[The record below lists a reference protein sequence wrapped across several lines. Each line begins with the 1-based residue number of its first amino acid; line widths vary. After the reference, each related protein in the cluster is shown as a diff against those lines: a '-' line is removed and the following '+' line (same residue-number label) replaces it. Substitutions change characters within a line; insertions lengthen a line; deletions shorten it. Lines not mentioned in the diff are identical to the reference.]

1 MRTRKGHKTALLV
14 AATGALFLGASM
26 AQAANIV
33 VGNGG
38 AEANATGTISVTL
51 QTEGE
56 GVVGTL
62 NDIQFPAGAQ
72 IAEETGAETTLT
84 AALDAATTTGNVAVA
99 DASGLPDFGTVKID
113 DEVISYGS
121 KDGNNLV
128 LAGRGQNGT
137 TAAAHASGATVDPL
151 TLPACAMSAALGAL
165 NKSAVFSFIPD
176 GCTPG
181 TDCEGVR
188 GIVIALDNLGEI
200 TDGTVLYTCSVK
212 AGATDGDFDL
222 TCPAGDGVEA
232 PFAPA
237 QAAPPP
243 DGALLD
249 TTCASGTFTVG
260 AQGGCV
266 GDCNSND
273 EVTLGEV
280 QRSFNVFLGANLTE
294 CQNADENKNGE
305 VTLGEVQRAFN
316 TFLGTLACPLVP

>member
-26 AQAANIV
+26 AQAANIT
-33 VGNGG
+33 VGNGSAPADG
-38 AEANATGTISVTL
+38 TGTISVTL
-51 QTEGE
+51 DTEGE
-56 GVVGTL
+56 AVVATE

-72 IAEETGAETTLT
+72 IAEEADAETTLT
-84 AALDAATTTGNVAVA
+84 AALDATTVTGNVAVA

-151 TLPACAMSAALGAL
+151 TLPACEASAALIAL
-165 NKSAVFSFIPD
+165 EKSAVFSFIPD

-181 TDCEGVR
+181 TDCEAVR

-200 TDGTVLYTCSVK
+200 ADDTVLYSCTVA
-212 AGATDGDFDL
+212 AGPDDGDFDL
-222 TCPAGDGVEA
+222 TCPAGEGVEA

-237 QAAPPP
+237 QASQPP
-243 DGALLD
+243 DGGLLD

-260 AQGGCV
+260 ATCV
-266 GDCNSND
+266 GDQDGNGSVSSAEATRAVLAFARRDKSLNPAADGDNNGSVSSAEATRSVLNFARRQCN
-273 EVTLGEV
+273 
-280 QRSFNVFLGANLTE
+280 
-294 CQNADENKNGE
+294 
-305 VTLGEVQRAFN
+305 
-316 TFLGTLACPLVP
+316 P